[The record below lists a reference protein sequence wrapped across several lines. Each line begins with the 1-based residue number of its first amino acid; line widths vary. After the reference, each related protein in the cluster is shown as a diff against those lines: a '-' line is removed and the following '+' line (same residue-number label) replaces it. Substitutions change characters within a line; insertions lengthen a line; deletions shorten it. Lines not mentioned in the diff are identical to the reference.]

1 MDFLTKVKENLDTEL
16 TITENGALQY
26 NTSNS
31 KLLDMHFNVSGYR
44 KRSNSEI
51 INNFTKVY
59 AENPELAIKW
69 LFYIGDIRKGLGE
82 RRLFQTILNWL
93 GNNDIN
99 AVNKIV
105 SYIGEYNRFDAL
117 LSLFDTDSEN
127 ISLEEIKRQL
137 NLDLEKY
144 EKNESISLL
153 AKWLPSINTSSQV
166 RVKQAKKLAKFL
178 NMSEKTYRTT
188 LSKLRTYIDVI
199 EKKMVSNNWEL
210 INYSSVPSKANL
222 RYKDAFLKHDE
233 GRRKAFISELAEGK
247 TKINSSTCFPHDIV
261 YQYQNANEYG
271 RCAPIKFDQI
281 YESMWQSL
289 PNTVT
294 DANNILVVR
303 DGSGSMDQSINNDTK
318 AKVLDVATAL
328 SIYFAERQDGPFK
341 NKFITFSS
349 TPEIV
354 DMSKLDSLNKK
365 ITLCNTYTDC
375 SNTNIEKTMMLVLDT
390 AIKNNLK
397 QNEIPTLLIISD
409 MEFDSATIN
418 YSDNDQDEEK
428 RICTLFEHI
437 SSKYKSHGYELP
449 KMVFWR
455 VNGSTNGIP
464 LKTNKSG
471 VILVSGYST
480 SVVNM
485 ILSNELDPIK
495 ALIKILLGERYSKIS
510 LNGNNYQGRWSSE
523 TFSITQLTEMIKNE

>member
-16 TITENGALQY
+16 TTTENGALQY

-44 KRSNSEI
+44 KCSISEI
-51 INNFTKVY
+51 INDFTKVY

-99 AVNKIV
+99 AVNKFV

-117 LSLFDTDSEN
+117 LSLFDTDSED

-144 EKNESISLL
+144 ENNESISLL

-222 RYKDAFLKHDE
+222 RYKDVFLKHDAE
-233 GRRKAFISELAEGK
+233 RRKAFITELAEGK

-261 YQYQNANEYG
+261 YQYEKNSMSNNETV
-271 RCAPIKFDQI
+271 KFDQI

-289 PNTVT
+289 PNTVK

-303 DGSGSMDQSINNDTK
+303 DGSGSMTCPINNDTE
-318 AKVLDVATAL
+318 ATVLDVATAL

-349 TPEIV
+349 RPKIV
-354 DMSKLDSLNKK
+354 DMSKLNSLNKK
-365 ITLCNTYTDC
+365 LNLCNTYDDC

-409 MEFDSATIN
+409 MEFDAATDN
-418 YSDNDQDEEK
+418 YCDNEQDEEK

-437 SSKYKSHGYELP
+437 SSKYKVHGYELP
-449 KMVFWR
+449 KIVFWR

-495 ALIKILLGERYSKIS
+495 ALIKILLSERYTKIS
-510 LNGNNYQGRWSSE
+510 L
-523 TFSITQLTEMIKNE
+523 I